1 LELHAWLCS
10 QQQQGRLQQHLDHA
24 KASSDEVS
32 AWHVCMQAAMQAR
45 LREQSGKE
53 MVTDLALLHALDVHP
68 SHDYLSHWAAASKDR
83 LVLLSA
89 EHLASC
95 LSCFAS
101 AGYTPD
107 PDWLAAFTSAL
118 EGQVTTLGSAQL
130 LRCTVILDRMGARL
144 PRALLDHLYAT
155 SGPALVD
162 VDPPVLAQL
171 LWTLQSAA
179 VPPPQPWL
187 MDLIDAAQVQ
197 VGGGG

>member
-1 LELHAWLCS
+1 M
-10 QQQQGRLQQHLDHA
+10 QGRLRDQ
-24 KASSDEVS
+24 S
-32 AWHVCMQAAMQAR
+32 A
-45 LREQSGKE
+45 KE
-53 MVTDLALLHALDVHP
+53 MVTDLALLHALDVRP
-68 SHDYLSHWAAASKDR
+68 PHDYLAHWAAASKDR

-101 AGYTPD
+101 GGYTPQ

-118 EGQVTTLGSAQL
+118 DGQVTTLGPVQL

-144 PRALLDHLYAT
+144 PGPLLDHLYT
-155 SGPALVD
+155 TTGPGLVD
-162 VDPPVLAQL
+162 VDPAVLAQL

-179 VPPPQPWL
+179 IPPPQPWL

-197 VGGGG
+197 VGRVEVGALALHVWPHMAARCSLLHHCLSETLTHVLYVVISLP